1 MRKLRRPGARKPCM
15 FCGRELRAM
24 YPYYKLL
31 RKENA
36 WRRPITVGWI
46 CEDCLEKVKKEFN
59 SLLEAETE

>member
-1 MRKLRRPGARKPCM
+1 M

-31 RKENA
+31 RKENS
-36 WRRPITVGWI
+36 WRKPRTVGRI
-46 CEDCLEKVKKEFN
+46 CEDCMEKAKKEFN